1 MTITGQTLITLAGVL
16 GAIGVFARLYNKCY
30 DLVKHQREQDN
41 RITEVTN
48 DNKAVMAAL
57 LGVLDGLIEQGC
69 NGAVHKARDELQK
82 HIIERG
88 SKNETSK

>member
-1 MTITGQTLITLAGVL
+1 MTINFQTLITLSAAV
-16 GAIGVFARLYNKCY
+16 GAIGVFVKLYNRCY
-30 DLVKHQREQDN
+30 DLVKHQREQDKQIDSV
-41 RITEVTN
+41 RD

-69 NGAVHKARDELQK
+69 NGTVHGARDALQK

-88 SKNETSK
+88 NKKE